1 MPTPFSE
8 NLSARRAALS
18 LSPEA
23 LAGKLRVPV
32 KTLSRWESG
41 RAFPPLAK
49 LPLLAKALDCPLD
62 GLLAGTPA
70 EAAALLVGRA
80 QREKRAAVL
89 KASGVFSFVLALVSA
104 LTLLPQ
110 IAAGFM
116 LASFAVSEE
125 ASIGIIGGADGPA
138 AILVSK
144 NLSPD
149 GWLWIAVPLLLL
161 AAGIA
166 LLLIGRKLQKTA

>member
-8 NLSARRAALS
+8 RLSARRAALS
-18 LSPEA
+18 RSPEA
-23 LAGKLRVPV
+23 LAGQLRISV

-70 EAAALLVGRA
+70 EAAALLVARA

-89 KASGVFSFVLALVSA
+89 RLSRKYVPNASDSAHSAEADRFWASLCMLELVPEQITGKQAKELAG
-104 LTLLPQ
+104 
-110 IAAGFM
+110 AAG
-116 LASFAVSEE
+116 
-125 ASIGIIGGADGPA
+125 D
-138 AILVSK
+138 
-144 NLSPD
+144 
-149 GWLWIAVPLLLL
+149 
-161 AAGIA
+161 
-166 LLLIGRKLQKTA
+166 